1 MGIKYSGGRMKKIKI
16 EEYSP
21 SMGTLIDLED
31 EYSFL
36 VNHQNGAINI
46 PYNKLIYN
54 YEKLLDKNKSYY
66 FYCNGGSKSRKI
78 VSILELYGYNVTQVV
93 L

>member
-1 MGIKYSGGRMKKIKI
+1 MKKIRI
-16 EEYSP
+16 DEYYP
-21 SMGTLIDLED
+21 HMGTLIDLED

-36 VNHQNGAINI
+36 VNHQQGAINI

-54 YEKLLDKNKSYY
+54 YEKLLDKSKSYY
-66 FYCNGGSKSRKI
+66 FYCSGGSKSRKI
-78 VSILELYGYNVTQVV
+78 VNILELYGYDATQVV